1 MLTLSAIDDLSIDD
15 RYKGIP
21 GGTPAF
27 PLKELGTRGWN
38 VLRGDV
44 PLPLA
49 VLKESALAHNRR
61 WMQRFLALSRAQF
74 APHGKTTMAPQ
85 LFQMQLED
93 GAWGITLATMQQVQ
107 VARRFGCSRILLAN
121 ELVDPR
127 AIEYIVG
134 ELARDD
140 GLEFL
145 CLVDSV
151 ASVETLGTAAKEH
164 RLKRPLEVLL
174 EGGLPGGRTGCRNL
188 EEAYDVALAVAR
200 HSPFLALR
208 GVEGFEGIIAEA
220 TPQESAAKVQRF
232 LAFLLEIAQWCE
244 EEGLFAPGK
253 VVISAGGSEY
263 FDLVAD
269 ILPKSGLK
277 RETQIIIRS
286 GCYLTHDSDLFMD
299 LQRKLEERTPAAKDL
314 GAPPKAA
321 LEIWSHVLSRP
332 EPTRA
337 ILGVGKRDAS
347 HDSRLP
353 LPVLWFR
360 PGLHKVPQTMPPG
373 HSTFKLHDQH
383 ALLNIPESSP
393 LQIGDLVACGILHP
407 SGNVVLV
414 IHHCQQPPLVERGAG
429 VRDAAGDEVANLERR
444 AFWNV

>member
-1 MLTLSAIDDLSIDD
+1 MLTLTAINDLPIDD

-21 GGTPAF
+21 GGAPAF

-61 WMQRFLALSRAQF
+61 WMQRFLAASGAQF

-107 VARRFGCSRILLAN
+107 VARLFGCKRILLAN
-121 ELVDPR
+121 ELVDAR
-127 AIEYIVG
+127 AIECIVN
-134 ELARDD
+134 ELARDPSF
-140 GLEFL
+140 EFL

-151 ASVETLGTAAKEH
+151 AGVETLAAAVKRH
-164 RLKRPLEVLL
+164 GSSRPLEVLL
-174 EGGLPGGRTGCRNL
+174 EGGIAGGRTGCRSIG
-188 EEAYDVALAVAR
+188 EAHEVALAVGR
-200 HSPFLALR
+200 HSPVLALR
-208 GVEGFEGIIAEA
+208 GVEGFEGIIAEP
-220 TPQESAAKVQRF
+220 TPQESAAKVKRF
-232 LAFLLEIAQWCE
+232 LGFLLEIASWCE
-244 EEGLFAPGK
+244 EAGLFAPGK
-253 VVISAGGSEY
+253 VIISAGGSEY

-269 ILPKSGLK
+269 ILPKSGLT

-299 LQRKLEERTPAAKDL
+299 LQRKLEERTPSAKDL

-337 ILGVGKRDAS
+337 ILGLGKRDAS

-360 PGLHKVPQTMPPG
+360 PGLHKVPQPMPLG
-373 HSTFKLHDQH
+373 HTTFKLHDQH
-383 ALLNIPESSP
+383 ALLNVPEDSP
-393 LQIGDLVACGILHP
+393 LQIGDLVACGISHP
-407 SGNVVLV
+407 CTTFDKWRLLAMVD
-414 IHHCQQPPLVERGAG
+414 ERYNITGG
-429 VRDAAGDEVANLERR
+429 VHT
-444 AFWNV
+444 FF

>member
-1 MLTLSAIDDLSIDD
+1 MLTLAAIDDLLIDD

-21 GGTPAF
+21 GGTTPF
-27 PLKELGTRGWN
+27 PLKELAGRGWN
-38 VLRGDV
+38 LLRGDL

-61 WMQRFLALSRAQF
+61 WMQQFLALSGAQF

-85 LFQMQLED
+85 LFQMQLDD

-121 ELVDPR
+121 ELIDAR
-127 AIEYIVG
+127 AIDYVLG
-134 ELARDD
+134 ELAKDE
-140 GLEFL
+140 GFEFL

-151 ASVETLGTAAKEH
+151 MGVDILAEAVKKHGLQ
-164 RLKRPLEVLL
+164 RPLEVLL
-174 EGGLPGGRTGCRNL
+174 EGGITGGRTGCRTVS
-188 EEAYDVALAVAR
+188 EAMQVAR
-200 HSPFLALR
+200 AVKKNFPALSLR

-220 TPQESAAKVQRF
+220 TAQASAAKVREF
-232 LAFLLEIAQWCE
+232 LGFLLEIARRCDA
-244 EEGLFAPGK
+244 EGLFTTGK
-253 VVISAGGSEY
+253 VIFISAGGSEY
-263 FDLVAD
+263 FDLVAT
-269 ILPKSGLK
+269 ILPSSGLA

-299 LQRKLEERTPAAKDL
+299 LQRKLEERTPAAKGL

-347 HDSRLP
+347 HDARLP

-360 PGLHKVPQTMPPG
+360 PGLHETPQPLPAG
-373 HSTFKLHDQH
+373 HATFKLHDQH
-383 ALLNIPESSP
+383 ALLNVPENSP
-393 LQIGDLVACGILHP
+393 LQIGDLVTCGISHP
-407 SGNVVLV
+407 CTTFDKWRLLALV
-414 IHHCQQPPLVERGAG
+414 DDQYNITGG
-429 VRDAAGDEVANLERR
+429 VHT
-444 AFWNV
+444 FF

>member
-1 MLTLSAIDDLSIDD
+1 MLMLSAIDDVRIDD

-21 GGTPAF
+21 GGTPSF
-27 PLKELGTRGWN
+27 PLREMGNRGWN

-61 WMQRFLALSRAQF
+61 WMQRFLALSGAQF
-74 APHGKTTMAPQ
+74 APHGKMTMAPQ

-121 ELVDPR
+121 EVVDRR
-127 AIEYIVG
+127 AIDYIIA
-134 ELARDD
+134 ELARDPNF
-140 GLEFL
+140 EFL

-151 ASVETLGTAAKEH
+151 VGVDALAAAVRKQG
-164 RLKRPLEVLL
+164 LQRPLEVLL
-174 EGGLPGGRTGCRNL
+174 EGGLLGERTGCRTL
-188 EEAYDVALAVAR
+188 AEAMEVAR
-200 HSPFLALR
+200 AVKHHAPHLALR

-220 TPQESAAKVQRF
+220 TPQASAVKVKEF
-232 LAFLLEIAQWCE
+232 LGFLLEIARCCDE
-244 EEGLFAPGK
+244 ERLFAEGK
-253 VVISAGGSEY
+253 VVVSAGGSEF

-269 ILPKSGLK
+269 ILPSSGLTC
-277 RETQIIIRS
+277 ETQVIIRS
-286 GCYLTHDSDLFMD
+286 GCYLTHDSDLFVE
-299 LQRKLEERTPAAKDL
+299 LHRKLEERTPAAKNL

-347 HDSRLP
+347 HDARLP

-360 PGLHKVPQTMPPG
+360 AGLHEVPQPIPPG
-373 HSTFKLHDQH
+373 HTTFKLHDQH

-393 LQIGDLVACGILHP
+393 LQIGDLVACGISHP
-407 SGNVVLV
+407 CTTFDKWRLLALV
-414 IHHCQQPPLVERGAG
+414 DDQYNITGG
-429 VRDAAGDEVANLERR
+429 VHT
-444 AFWNV
+444 FF

>member
-1 MLTLSAIDDLSIDD
+1 MLPSMMTLAAVDDLQLDD

-21 GGTPAF
+21 GGTPPF
-27 PLKELGTRGWN
+27 PLNEMGRRGWN
-38 VLRGDV
+38 VLRADV

-61 WMQRFLALSRAQF
+61 WMQKFLSLSGARF

-121 ELVDPR
+121 ELVDPQ
-127 AIEYIVG
+127 AIDYIIA
-134 ELARDD
+134 ELARDE
-140 GLEFL
+140 GFEFL

-151 ASVETLGTAAKEH
+151 ASVEALSAAIKRH
-164 RLKRPLEVLL
+164 GLRRPLEVLL
-174 EGGLPGGRTGCRNL
+174 EGGLAGGRTGCRSL
-188 EEAYDVALAVAR
+188 PEAVAVAR
-200 HSPFLALR
+200 AVKQHFPYLSLR

-220 TPQESAAKVQRF
+220 TPQASAARVKEF
-232 LAFLLEIAQWCE
+232 LGFLLEIARHCE
-244 EEGLFAPGK
+244 EEFLFAAGK

-269 ILPKSGLK
+269 ILPKSGLT

-286 GCYLTHDSDLFMD
+286 GCYLTHDSELFQDLH
-299 LQRKLEERTPAAKDL
+299 RKLEERTPAAKEL
-314 GAPPKAA
+314 GDPPRAA
-321 LEIWSHVLSRP
+321 LEIWTLVLSRP
-332 EPTRA
+332 ESTRA
-337 ILGVGKRDAS
+337 ILGLGKRDAG
-347 HDSRLP
+347 HDARLP

-360 PGLHKVPQTMPPG
+360 PGLHDAPQPMPSG
-373 HSTFKLHDQH
+373 HNTFKLHDQH

-393 LQIGDLVACGILHP
+393 LQIGDLVACGISHP
-407 SGNVVLV
+407 CTTFDKWRLLALV
-414 IHHCQQPPLVERGAG
+414 DDRYNITGG
-429 VRDAAGDEVANLERR
+429 VHT
-444 AFWNV
+444 FF